1 MFSKNKTKELK
12 EIDLDQ
18 HELIENAQSRIRQ
31 KRRLYYHFVFFL
43 FGSVFMIIINKV
55 LKYGDQYNWF
65 VWGITLWAFI
75 LLIHFINVFV
85 TSKFLGK
92 EWEREQREKLITKQK
107 NRIAKLQQEV
117 EKEFPM
123 EENQKNTL

>member
-65 VWGITLWAFI
+65 VWGITFWVFI

-85 TSKFLGK
+85 TNKFLGK
-92 EWEREQREKLITKQK
+92 EWEREQREKLIAKQK

-123 EENQKNTL
+123 EENPKNTL